1 MAKII
6 EKKFLYRV
14 FCLQKAKGVILLT
27 FLLSAFYGCINNP
40 YQNEIKQLEEL
51 IWKDPNAATEKFCEI
66 DTLNLP
72 NCAQMQL
79 KLLDMLL
86 AIRIGNTCSP
96 EEKLPEIIAFYQN
109 FPNKDNET
117 LAKAYYVQGV
127 LYMLNGKHFE
137 AMQVLKEAEALIDY
151 LPKTL
156 PYKCLIYYTEG
167 SISENEHLCHI
178 SCDYYQQALEQ
189 AIAIKDTF
197 RIAYCYSNIARTRS
211 EYVDSLGLVYFNQ
224 AADYALAIKDTSL
237 YCDIIIQREIHRE
250 QIDSA
255 FILPYY
261 QYAVEK
267 YHLPIL
273 AHFPADYFLRRG
285 NIREAQR
292 YLDICAEDTLSYNWA
307 REDYQQLLSRE
318 QALKGDYQGA
328 YERME
333 RLYSKMREQVYK
345 DGMTRTFTIS
355 KMYDVEREKNISQQ
369 LTFRNK
375 MLKTSI
381 CFISILFILTAIIA
395 AIIIRNKKEQ
405 ARVLLAKQTL
415 EKEQAELSEKQA
427 IYEKQQAILAKE
439 QAEIKKKEI
448 EIKQKQ
454 TAQQLKELNMELSE
468 KRLLL
473 LHSLKD
479 RIKRT
484 RQLQKHPDVPVDIP
498 MESLITWLENKGY
511 ITPVDISLIIHQFN
525 EIYGNL
531 LESLRQEYQFTTKDL
546 QYLALAILDLNL
558 KEICFIMNNSEQTI
572 RNRRHAIKE
581 RLGDT
586 VQDLNE
592 WIKKLRNNDEKIVL
606 GDTE

>member
-6 EKKFLYRV
+6 EKNFLYRV
-14 FCLQKAKGVILLT
+14 FCLQKAKSVILLT
-27 FLLSAFYGCINNP
+27 FLLSVFYGCINSP

-51 IWKDPNAATEKFCEI
+51 IWKDPNAATEKICEI

-96 EEKLPEIIAFYQN
+96 EEKLPEIIAFYQK

-127 LYMLNGKHFE
+127 LYMLNGKYFE
-137 AMQVLKEAEALIDY
+137 AMQTLKEAEALIDY

-178 SCDYYQQALEQ
+178 SCDYYQQALQQ
-189 AIAIKDTF
+189 AIAIQDTF
-197 RIAYCYSNIARTRS
+197 RMAHCYCNIARMRS

-333 RLYSKMREQVYK
+333 RLYSEMREQVYK

-439 QAEIKKKEI
+439 QEIAEKNLQQLQMATELQKAQAELEDKRNTLRQFLKHRIALI
-448 EIKQKQ
+448 RQIHQSLLGSKQKSQ
-454 TAQQLKELNMELSE
+454 SVKKVLDELS
-468 KRLLL
+468 L
-473 LHSLKD
+473 LH
-479 RIKRT
+479 
-484 RQLQKHPDVPVDIP
+484 PP
-498 MESLITWLENKGY
+498 TWQTFKEE
-511 ITPVDISLIIHQFN
+511 FN
-525 EIYGNL
+525 AAYGNL
-531 LESLRQEYQFTTKDL
+531 LGELKNKYPSLTEKDLLFIALSVLGLDVNDIGYIFGTTDRTLWNRRQFIKNRIGCSKMDFEEWIQSLRE
-546 QYLALAILDLNL
+546 
-558 KEICFIMNNSEQTI
+558 
-572 RNRRHAIKE
+572 
-581 RLGDT
+581 
-586 VQDLNE
+586 
-592 WIKKLRNNDEKIVL
+592 KK
-606 GDTE
+606 

>member
-1 MAKII
+1 MAKIVT
-6 EKKFLYRV
+6 KKFLYRV
-14 FCLQKAKGVILLT
+14 FCPLKLSGLIFLT
-27 FLLSAFYGCINNP
+27 FLLSALYGCSHNP
-40 YQNEIKQLEEL
+40 HESELKQLEEL
-51 IWKDPNAATEKFCEI
+51 IWQDPHLANERFCEI
-66 DTLNLP
+66 DTINLP
-72 NCAQMQL
+72 NQALMQM
-79 KLLDMLL
+79 KLLDKLL
-86 AIRIGNTCSP
+86 AIRIGNYGSP
-96 EEKLPEIIAFYQN
+96 EENLPEIIEFYRN
-109 FPNKDNET
+109 SSSRDTEN
-117 LAKAYYVQGV
+117 LAKAYYAQGV
-127 LYMLNGKHFE
+127 LYMMNGQPFE
-137 AMQVLKEAEALIDY
+137 AMQALKEAEARIAY
-151 LPKTL
+151 LPDTL

-167 SISENEHLCHI
+167 AISENEYLYHI
-178 SCDYYQQALEQ
+178 SCDYYQQALHQ

-197 RIAYCYSNIARTRS
+197 RMAHCYCNMARMRT
-211 EYVDSLGLVYFNQ
+211 EYVDSLGLVYFDQ

-250 QIDSA
+250 NIDSA
-255 FILPYY
+255 FVLPYY

-273 AHFPADYFLRRG
+273 AHFPADYYLRIG
-285 NIREAQR
+285 NIEEAQR
-292 YLDICAEDTLSYNWA
+292 YLDICAEDTLSNTWA
-307 REDYQQLLSRE
+307 NDDYQQLLSRK
-318 QALKGDYQGA
+318 QALMGDYQGA
-328 YERME
+328 HKRME
-333 RLYSKMREQVYK
+333 QIYLDMCNQVYK

-375 MLKTSI
+375 MLKTTV
-381 CFISILFILTAIIA
+381 CFISILLILTAIIA
-395 AIIIRNKKEQ
+395 AIIIRNRKER

-473 LHSLKD
+473 LHSLRD

-484 RQLQKHPDVPVDIP
+484 RQLQKHPDVPMDIP
-498 MESLITWLENKGY
+498 MESLTTWLENKGY
-511 ITPVDISLIIHQFN
+511 ITSVDISLIIHQFN

-581 RLGDT
+581 RLGDS

-592 WIKKLRNNDEKIVL
+592 WIKKLRNYDEKIVL

>member
-14 FCLQKAKGVILLT
+14 FCLQKAKSVILLT
-27 FLLSAFYGCINNP
+27 FLLSVFYGCINRP

-178 SCDYYQQALEQ
+178 SCDYYQQALQQ
-189 AIAIKDTF
+189 AIAIQDTF
-197 RIAYCYSNIARTRS
+197 RMAHCYCNIARMRS

-333 RLYSKMREQVYK
+333 RLYSEMREQVYK

-369 LTFRNK
+369 LTFHNK

-395 AIIIRNKKEQ
+395 AIIIRKKKEQ
-405 ARVLLAKQTL
+405 ARVLLAQQTL

-511 ITPVDISLIIHQFN
+511 ITSVDISLIIHQFN

>member
-127 LYMLNGKHFE
+127 LYMLNGKYFE
-137 AMQVLKEAEALIDY
+137 AMQALKEAEALIDY

-156 PYKCLIYYTEG
+156 PYKCLIYYAEG

-178 SCDYYQQALEQ
+178 SCDYYQQALQQ
-189 AIAIKDTF
+189 AIAIQDTF
-197 RIAYCYSNIARTRS
+197 RMAHCYCNIARTRS

-333 RLYSKMREQVYK
+333 RLYSEMREQVYK

-454 TAQQLKELNMELSE
+454 TAQQLRELNMELSE

-484 RQLQKHPDVPVDIP
+484 RLLQKHPDIPVDIP

-511 ITPVDISLIIHQFN
+511 ITSVDISLIIHQFN

-581 RLGDT
+581 RLGDS

-592 WIKKLRNNDEKIVL
+592 WIKMLRNYDEKIML
-606 GDTE
+606 DDTE